1 MAYHLLKRSLF
12 KVSNQKSSTN
22 NSCSAKTRYNYE
34 KNTVCSVDSIQNTFE
49 ILSLKTNGAVGLLVY
64 HSVICC
70 LHACLPTRRKQ
81 IKAGYSGFE
90 KKYIY
95 IVNKGHQVA
104 QYHIVRYLPPP
115 LPVLFLVLFH
125 GRGGRGFSGPW

>member
-49 ILSLKTNGAVGLLVY
+49 ILSLKSNGAVGLLVY

-70 LHACLPTRRKQ
+70 LYAC
-81 IKAGYSGFE
+81 
-90 KKYIY
+90 
-95 IVNKGHQVA
+95 
-104 QYHIVRYLPPP
+104 PPYQKEN
-115 LPVLFLVLFH
+115 
-125 GRGGRGFSGPW
+125 